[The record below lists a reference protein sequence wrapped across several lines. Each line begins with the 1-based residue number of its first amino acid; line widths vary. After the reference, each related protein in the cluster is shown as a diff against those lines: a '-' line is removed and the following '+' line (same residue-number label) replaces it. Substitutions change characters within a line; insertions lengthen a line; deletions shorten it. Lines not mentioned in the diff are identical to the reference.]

1 MTGAGSATVAYALEQ
16 EYGGP
21 LVDEDSDGTP
31 EWFEPGTNTEVTDLT
46 VEQALERSRRPSNPL
61 PIGSREGNFE
71 GALGVTFTLTDANWH
86 DLVFA
91 DGGTALP
98 TEPMAAPSSTW
109 YLAVQL
115 PDGTTESRTPTGAIV
130 TDATISYEQGSAVQV
145 ELTMLYGDEPSDVTE
160 PADADIQM
168 ADEAAEYSWHGA
180 SFDVDGL
187 GQSLMQTASLSLSG
201 LARFRRGQSRHPYDA
216 VVGAVEPSFSTDATF
231 TERDQLALAVD
242 DVVASSYEEVGKV
255 PAELGFENGL
265 GDTITYSLPECQPN
279 TYGWNGL
286 TDAGTDLSEPIDYH
300 VAGAI
305 TAEEVTA

>member
-1 MTGAGSATVAYALEQ
+1 MTGAGSGTVAYTVEN
-16 EYGGP
+16 EYGAGP
-21 LVDEDSDGTP
+21 ATDPT
-31 EWFEPGTNTEVTDLT
+31 WFEPGTNVDVTDLT
-46 VEQALERSRRPSNPL
+46 VEQALERSRRPGNPL

-71 GALGVTFTLTDANWH
+71 GALGVSWTLTDGNWH

-115 PDGTTESRTPTGAIV
+115 PDGSTEARTPTGAIV
-130 TDATISYEQGSAVQV
+130 TEATVSYEQGSTVQV
-145 ELTMLYGDEPSDVTE
+145 ELTMLYGDEPDDITE
-160 PADADIQM
+160 PADIQQ

-180 SFDVDGL
+180 SFDVDGM

-216 VVGAVEPSFSTDATF
+216 VVGAVEPSLSTDATF
-231 TERDQLALAVD
+231 TERDQLAMAVD
-242 DVVASSYEEVGKV
+242 DVVSSSYEEVGKV
-255 PAELGFENGL
+255 PADLEFENGL
-265 GDTITYSLPECQPN
+265 GDTIIYTLPKCQPN
-279 TYGWNGL
+279 TYGWNAL

-305 TAEEVTA
+305 EAEEVTA